1 MREKIEIRDAA
12 GRPAAVAT
20 WDYLPGGVREAVAD
34 LKNVL
39 VTGEFE
45 GAKIVHIER
54 LQVNVNH
61 AHDQATI
68 VNIQN
73 IQQLLGSLEAMP
85 EDLRERVIRAMA
97 AQQAAMDDLSTGRE

>member
-1 MREKIEIRDAA
+1 
-12 GRPAAVAT
+12 
-20 WDYLPGGVREAVAD
+20 

-61 AHDQATI
+61 VREQSQVINVMDQYGATNLI
-68 VNIQN
+68 GDLKNVDPVTREK
-73 IQQLLGSLEAMP
+73 LLKMIAGATKKN
-85 EDLRERVIRAMA
+85 RGKA
-97 AQQAAMDDLSTGRE
+97 